1 MKLTG
6 TTKWFWIA
14 CGYEA
19 ALLVLA
25 VALAFVFRLPI
36 AELWTVTG
44 TGYIVGVVAALPLL
58 AAFVV
63 SMRVSVGPLASIRRF
78 LEGFVRPLFGQWTVG
93 QLLLISALAGLGEEF
108 LFRGVIQHG
117 LTTWLGMPWAL
128 VTASILFGLCH
139 YISTPYAVA
148 ATLVGAYLGIEFVWT
163 GSLFAPAL
171 THALYDLLAL
181 LYFLRF
187 TRPHE
192 MQRDSK
198 AEPPRTGWSPADQ

>member
-19 ALLVLA
+19 TLLILAMVLG
-25 VALAFVFRLPI
+25 LLFRLPI
-36 AELWTVTG
+36 AELWTVTA
-44 TGYIVGVVAALPLL
+44 TACIVGVVAALPLL
-58 AAFVV
+58 AAFAV
-63 SMRVSVGPLASIRRF
+63 SMRATAGPLASIRRF

-93 QLLLISALAGLGEEF
+93 QLLLISGLAGLGEEF

-117 LTTWLGMPWAL
+117 LTAWLGVPAAL
-128 VTASILFGLCH
+128 AIASALFGLCH

-163 GSLFAPAL
+163 GSLLAPTL

-181 LYFLRF
+181 LYFLRY
-187 TRPHE
+187 TRPSGTQQNVE
-192 MQRDSK
+192 
-198 AEPPRTGWSPADQ
+198 AACTGDTPAGQ